1 MDIRE
6 SDLPGIG
13 RKFQADTGGGE
24 RLVIVIHDDGRRE
37 LYQFEKGN
45 YDESAASV
53 SLDDSEARQLA
64 GILGGMA
71 YTPRA
76 LESVE
81 MAFDEL
87 VIEWYKVEPGS
98 EAENK
103 TIGELGIRQAFG
115 ATVVAIIE
123 EDSGKVINPGPEAVI
138 NPGATLVVT
147 GERQQVNRLKDVL
160 TAEEG

>member
-6 SDLPGIG
+6 TDLPGIG
-13 RKFQADTGGGE
+13 RKFQADTSGGE
-24 RLVIVIHDDGRRE
+24 RVVIVIHDDGRRE
-37 LYQFEKGN
+37 FYQFEKDN

-53 SLDDSEARQLA
+53 TLDDSEARQLA

-71 YTPRA
+71 YTPKA

-87 VIEWYKVEPGS
+87 VIEWYRVEPGS
-98 EAENK
+98 EAEHK
-103 TIGELGIRQAFG
+103 TIGELGIRQSYG

-123 EDSGKVINPGPEAVI
+123 EDSGKVINPGPEALI

>member
-13 RKFQADTGGGE
+13 RKFQADARSGE
-24 RLVIVIHDDGRRE
+24 RVVIVIHDDGRRE
-37 LYQFEKGN
+37 LFQFGEDN
-45 YDESAASV
+45 YDECAASV

-71 YTPRA
+71 YTPKA

-81 MAFDEL
+81 VAFDEL
-87 VIEWYKVEPGS
+87 VIEWHKVEPGS
-98 EAENK
+98 AAESK
-103 TIGELGIRQAFG
+103 TIGELAIRQNFG

-123 EDSGKVINPGPEAVI
+123 KDHTQTINPGPEAFI
-138 NPGATLVVT
+138 NRGATLVVA
-147 GERQQVNRLKDVL
+147 GERHQVNQLRNAL
-160 TAEEG
+160 TANRG

>member
-6 SDLPGIG
+6 TDLPGIG
-13 RKFQADTGGGE
+13 RKFQADVSGGE
-24 RLVIVIHDDGRRE
+24 RIIIVIHDDGRRE
-37 LYQFEKGN
+37 LYQFDEDN
-45 YDESAASV
+45 YDECVASF
-53 SLDDSEARQLA
+53 SLEDSEARQLA

-87 VIEWYKVEPGS
+87 MIEWYKVEPGS
-98 EAENK
+98 SAENK
-103 TIGELGIRQAFG
+103 TIGDLGIRQTYG

-123 EDSGKVINPGPEAVI
+123 ENHGKVINPGPEVLI
-138 NPGATLVVT
+138 NPSATLVVT
-147 GERQQVNRLKDVL
+147 GERQQVGRLKDAL
-160 TAEEG
+160 TAEER

>member
-13 RKFQADTGGGE
+13 RKFQADARSGE
-24 RLVIVIHDDGRRE
+24 RVVIVIHDDGRRE
-37 LYQFEKGN
+37 IYQFEEGN
-45 YDESAASV
+45 YDECAASV
-53 SLDDSEARQLA
+53 SLDDAEARQLA

-71 YTPRA
+71 YTPKA

-87 VIEWYKVEPGS
+87 VIEWYKVEPDS
-98 EAENK
+98 DAEGK
-103 TIGELGIRQAFG
+103 SIGELAIRQNFG

-123 EDSGKVINPGPEAVI
+123 EDRGNAINPGPEATI
-138 NPGATLVVT
+138 NRGATLVVA
-147 GERQQVNRLKDVL
+147 GERNQVNRLRDAL
-160 TAEEG
+160 STDSG